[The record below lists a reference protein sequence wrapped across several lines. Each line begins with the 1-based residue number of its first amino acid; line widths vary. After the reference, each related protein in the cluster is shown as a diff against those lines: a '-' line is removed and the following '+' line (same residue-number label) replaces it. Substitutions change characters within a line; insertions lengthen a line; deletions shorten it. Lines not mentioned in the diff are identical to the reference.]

1 MPITSKL
8 STDGSELAIEIVG
21 RFDFSLQMQFR
32 QAYESNRGKPQRYC
46 IDMRGADYLDNSA
59 LGMLLLLRDYAGG
72 DAANVRI
79 SHCSAEIRS
88 ALQRANFE
96 KLFTIE

>member
-1 MPITSKL
+1 MPITSNL
-8 STDGSELAIEIVG
+8 STDGSELAIMVVG

-32 QAYESNRGKPQRYC
+32 QAYESIRSKPQSYR
-46 IDMRGADYLDNSA
+46 IDMSGASYLDNSA

-72 DAANVRI
+72 DAAKVQINNCNAEVRG
-79 SHCSAEIRS
+79 

-96 KLFTIE
+96 KLFTIN